1 MECLNQYILISGLKL
16 ALPHVQS
23 AWELRRE
30 NVRPAGLTTYCNN
43 FSKKKK
49 IIIEGNRNERNIVY
63 VLKCVWEFIEK
74 IYVLFIVIKPRLV
87 IDLVYELSY

>member
-30 NVRPAGLTTYCNN
+30 NVRAAGLTTYCNN

-49 IIIEGNRNERNIVY
+49 
-63 VLKCVWEFIEK
+63 
-74 IYVLFIVIKPRLV
+74 
-87 IDLVYELSY
+87 S